1 MDKELTI
8 KVPEGCVIDKER
20 TDLDAGIIVYKRK
33 DLDVWDYNGQDM
45 NGYHIRGNEVRS
57 QGRYSACSGN
67 FDVFA
72 KRAQACAALAASQ
85 ISQYMANDKR
95 YGGAITHE
103 EWGSSNVMKYCI
115 KRYNNHVEFSSTTGY
130 YHFLAF
136 HSVEQ
141 ARLFYEDHKDLVE
154 AFLMLG

>member
-20 TDLDAGIIVYKRK
+20 TNLDEGIIVYKRK
-33 DLDVWDYNGQDM
+33 GPDAWDYNGQDM
-45 NGYHIRGNEVRS
+45 NGYHIRGDEVRS

-95 YGGAITHE
+95 YGGVITDE
-103 EWGSSNVMKYCI
+103 EWNSPKVAKYCI
-115 KRYNNHVEFSSTTGY
+115 ERWKNHAEFRVSTY
-130 YHFLAF
+130 SYHFLAF
-136 HSVEQ
+136 HSEEQ
-141 ARLFYEDHKDLVE
+141 AHLFYEDHKDLVE
-154 AFLMLG
+154 AFLMI